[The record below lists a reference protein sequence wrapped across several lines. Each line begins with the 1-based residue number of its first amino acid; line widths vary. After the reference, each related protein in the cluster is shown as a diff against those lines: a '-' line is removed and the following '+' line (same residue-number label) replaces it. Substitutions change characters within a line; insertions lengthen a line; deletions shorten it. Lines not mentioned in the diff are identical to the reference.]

1 MIRWAGIDDVKEY
14 LAERGMAAPEALRM
28 PAFVVD
34 EKMLVAYVEVESKI
48 CEVHICVKKMAV
60 RHAKRLIEDG
70 EMFLKCQG
78 FDAMTTAI
86 EPKYR
91 ASIKLAERVGFAPV
105 GCYNSHIVYIKGL

>member
-1 MIRWAGIDDVKEY
+1 MIRWASISDVIEY
-14 LAERGMAAPEALRM
+14 LTERGLDAPPSLNV

-34 EKMLVAYVEVESKI
+34 EKMLVAYIEVQPKI

-60 RHAKRLIEDG
+60 RHAKRLIEDV

-91 ASIKLAERVGFAPV
+91 TSIKLAERVGFAPI
-105 GCYNSHIVYIKGL
+105 GCYNGQIVYIKGL